1 MASVSHELRTP
12 LAQIRMFTETLQL
25 GRERN
30 AEERQAW
37 LNIIG
42 REARRLGDLVENIL
56 LFSHIDA
63 DRAKLELERT
73 DLGELIE
80 EVVEGYVLPC
90 RAARDAH
97 PRRCAVAHFLDG
109 RPRAMRQVIVNPLD
123 NALKRTAPPGRR

>member
-80 EVVEGYVLPC
+80 EVVEGYVPLAEQRGMRIWPMRRRASSRWSTPGPC
-90 RAARDAH
+90 VR
-97 PRRCAVAHFLDG
+97 
-109 RPRAMRQVIVNPLD
+109 
-123 NALKRTAPPGRR
+123 